1 MTERERIQRRKQR
14 YARARRRRFQATMAF
29 AAGFLA
35 IVLCVLLFVLF
46 LGGEKPK
53 TELET
58 TAPSTQTVPTTQPTT
73 VPTEPTEPPLT
84 YPPDATPQQMLEA
97 FMEYYDLSLTDYP
110 QVVQEAFATSK
121 ENIDYLLNFPLLR
134 DEQYEVDISG
144 YDISQGVTLFIQWDV
159 RWGYLPY
166 AGNYAGLAACGPT
179 CLSMVAYYLTGDP
192 KYTPVYMMEYAEAN
206 GYCGNRQGTYWTF
219 FTEGAVDLGFIVKE
233 EYKTERKLIL
243 LLQATLLCLRVMRM
257 VTSPST
263 IPTAMPI
270 PSGSG
275 NTMNSRIKSRIS
287 GPLDYN
293 TSGLPRKRQP
303 CLYVLI
309 SFAGYPAAAA

>member
-1 MTERERIQRRKQR
+1 MTERERRQRRKQR

-53 TELET
+53 TEPET

-144 YDISQGVTLFIQWDV
+144 YDISQGVPLFIQWDV

-192 KYTPVYMMEYAEAN
+192 KYTPLYMMEYAEAN

-233 EYKTERKLIL
+233 EYKTERKLISVL
-243 LLQATLLCLRVMRM
+243 EQGKLIILSVGPGHF
-257 VTSPST
+257 TSAGHFIVLTGYEDGYFTVNDP
-263 IPTAMPI
+263 
-270 PSGSG
+270 
-275 NTMNSRIKSRIS
+275 NSYANSQRKWKYDEFQDQIKNIWSF
-287 GPLDYN
+287 
-293 TSGLPRKRQP
+293 GL
-303 CLYVLI
+303 
-309 SFAGYPAAAA
+309 

>member
-1 MTERERIQRRKQR
+1 MTDRERIQRRKQR

-53 TELET
+53 KEPET
-58 TAPSTQTVPTTQPTT
+58 TAPSTQTVLTTQPTT
-73 VPTEPTEPPLT
+73 VPTATEPPLT
-84 YPPDATPQQMLEA
+84 YPPNATPQQMLEA

-144 YDISQGVTLFIQWDV
+144 YDISQGVPLFIQWDV

-233 EYKTERKLIL
+233 EYKTERKLISVL
-243 LLQATLLCLRVMRM
+243 EQGKLIILSVGPGHF
-257 VTSPST
+257 TSAGHFIVLTGYEDGYFTVNDP
-263 IPTAMPI
+263 
-270 PSGSG
+270 
-275 NTMNSRIKSRIS
+275 NSYANSQRKWKYDEFQDQIKNIWSF
-287 GPLDYN
+287 
-293 TSGLPRKRQP
+293 GL
-303 CLYVLI
+303 
-309 SFAGYPAAAA
+309 